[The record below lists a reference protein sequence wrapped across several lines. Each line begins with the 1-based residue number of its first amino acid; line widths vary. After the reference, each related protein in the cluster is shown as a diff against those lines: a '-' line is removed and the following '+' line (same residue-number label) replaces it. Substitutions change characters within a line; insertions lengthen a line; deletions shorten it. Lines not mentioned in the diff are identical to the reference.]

1 MCCLTEPIIS
11 GSLLNRIQLLY
22 CHGDDYD
29 DDGDDDDDDGDDED
43 DDDDEEEDEDEKV
56 CGWLAEDEGWRQV
69 QNHTPNGS
77 QLALAYHHDS
87 SNYGRGGDG
96 GDRYDDDVDFDYEVN
111 AFNLIT
117 DQPWPMVVT

>member
-11 GSLLNRIQLLY
+11 GSLLSRIQLLY

-29 DDGDDDDDDGDDED
+29 DEDDDDDDDD
-43 DDDDEEEDEDEKV
+43 DEDEKV